1 LEKTFVIEQLAIL
14 KLNLGIPR
22 NFNGK
27 KKNILGIDAMNIRD
41 GGGLTH
47 LREILLHATF
57 DTIYFDK
64 VIVWGNESCLQ
75 QLPDQPWLT
84 KINPIPGKTSGLHTT
99 YWQIFCLGKAARELK
114 CSLLFI
120 AGGSTLTHFRPYVTI
135 CHNMLPFTE
144 TALQQYTNGLRKYK
158 FLLLRKVQLH
168 TFKKA
173 KGIIFLSYWA
183 MEQLQPLIAKPQ
195 LKFAVIPHGIN
206 PGFKITNRLH
216 RNIAD
221 CNKTQPFT
229 ILYVSRIEP
238 YKNQLTVIDLVA
250 AIRNVTGWPIRL
262 VLAGLAS
269 DAKYNASMQQKI
281 QSVDAT
287 SDWITYQGPVP
298 YDNLRDL
305 NAQADMAVF
314 ASTCENMPIILL
326 EKMASGL
333 PIVCSNTA
341 PMPDFLKDA
350 GLYAAI
356 EDVAAFQ
363 LTVQQ
368 LIENKELRVSLSG
381 KAQEYAAN
389 YQWSKAAA
397 DTFQFLYSC
406 Q

>member
-1 LEKTFVIEQLAIL
+1 MHKPA
-14 KLNLGIPR
+14 
-22 NFNGK
+22 
-27 KKNILGIDAMNIRD
+27 ILGIDAMNIRD

-47 LREILLHATF
+47 LREILDHTQESNMLF
-57 DTIYFDK
+57 DQ
-64 VIVWGNESCLQ
+64 VIVWGNDTCLQ
-75 QLPDQPWLT
+75 ALPNKPWLK
-84 KINPIPGKTSGLHTT
+84 KINPLPEKANGLKRTL
-99 YWQIFCLGKAARELK
+99 WQIFSLGPAAK
-114 CSLLFI
+114 KMQCSLLFI
-120 AGGSTLTHFRPYVTI
+120 AGGSTLTLFRPYVTI

-144 TALQQYTNGLRKYK
+144 TALRQYGNGLRKYK

-168 TFKKA
+168 TFQKA

-183 MEQLQPLIAKPQ
+183 KEQLQPLIAKPQ

-206 PGFKITNRLH
+206 PGFRINNRLH

-250 AIRNVTGWPIRL
+250 AIRNVMGWPIRL

-269 DAKYNASMQQKI
+269 DTKYYANMQQKI

-287 SDWITYQGPVP
+287 SDWITYQGAVP
-298 YDNLRDL
+298 YDSLQNLY
-305 NAQADMAVF
+305 AQADMAVF

-326 EKMASGL
+326 EKMAAGL
-333 PIVCSNTA
+333 PIVCSNNA
-341 PMPDFLKDA
+341 PMPDFLKDG
-350 GLYAAI
+350 GLYASI

-363 LTVQQ
+363 STVQY
-368 LIENKELRVSLSG
+368 LIENRELRVSLSG

-397 DTFQFLYSC
+397 DTFQFLFSC

>member
-1 LEKTFVIEQLAIL
+1 L
-14 KLNLGIPR
+14 K
-22 NFNGK
+22 
-27 KKNILGIDAMNIRD
+27 ILGIDAVNIRD

-47 LREILLHATF
+47 LREILTYTDKSTLLF
-57 DTIYFDK
+57 DQ
-64 VIVWGNESCLQ
+64 VVVWGNYTCLQ
-75 QLPDQPWLT
+75 ALPNKSWLK
-84 KINPIPGKTSGLHTT
+84 KINPLPAKANGLKRAF
-99 YWQIFCLGKAARELK
+99 WQIFSLGQAAK
-114 CSLLFI
+114 KMQCSVLFI
-120 AGGSTLTHFRPYVTI
+120 AGGSTITRFRPYVTI

-158 FLLLRKVQLH
+158 FLLLRKVQLN
-168 TFKKA
+168 TFQKA

-183 MEQLQPLIAKPQ
+183 KEQLQPLIAKPQ

-206 PGFKITNRLH
+206 PSFKITNRLH
-216 RNIAD
+216 RNITD

-262 VLAGLAS
+262 VLAGLPS

-287 SDWITYQGPVP
+287 SDWITYQGAVP
-298 YDNLRDL
+298 YDSLQNLYS
-305 NAQADMAVF
+305 QADMAVF

-326 EKMASGL
+326 EKMGAGL
-333 PIVCSNTA
+333 PIVSSNAA
-341 PMPDFLKDA
+341 PMPDFLKDG
-350 GLYAAI
+350 GLYASI

-363 LTVQQ
+363 STVQQ

-381 KAQEYAAN
+381 KAQDYAAN
-389 YQWSKAAA
+389 YQWSKASA

>member
-1 LEKTFVIEQLAIL
+1 MHKPA
-14 KLNLGIPR
+14 
-22 NFNGK
+22 
-27 KKNILGIDAMNIRD
+27 ILGIDAMNIRD

-47 LREILLHATF
+47 LREILTHTDESTLLF
-57 DTIYFDK
+57 DQ
-64 VIVWGNESCLQ
+64 VVVWGNDTCLQ
-75 QLPDQPWLT
+75 ALPNKPWLK
-84 KINPIPGKTSGLHTT
+84 KINPLPVKASGLKRTL
-99 YWQIFCLGKAARELK
+99 WQIFSLGPAAK
-114 CSLLFI
+114 KMQCSLLFI
-120 AGGSTLTHFRPYVTI
+120 AGGSTLTLFRPYVTI

-144 TALQQYTNGLRKYK
+144 TALRQYGNGLRKYK

-183 MEQLQPLIAKPQ
+183 KEQLQPLIAKPQ

-206 PGFKITNRLH
+206 PGFRINNRLH
-216 RNIAD
+216 RNIEECSKED
-221 CNKTQPFT
+221 PFT

-238 YKNQLTVIDLVA
+238 YKNQLAVIGLVA
-250 AIRNVTGWPIRL
+250 DIRKIIGWPICL

-269 DAKYNASMQQKI
+269 DAKYYATMQQKI

-287 SDWITYQGPVP
+287 SDWIAYQGAVP
-298 YDNLRDL
+298 YDSLQNLYS
-305 NAQADMAVF
+305 QADMAVF

-326 EKMASGL
+326 EKMAAGL
-333 PIVCSNTA
+333 PIICTNNA

-350 GLYAAI
+350 GLYASI

-363 LTVQQ
+363 STVQH
-368 LIENKELRVSLSG
+368 LIENKELRVGLSG

-389 YQWSKAAA
+389 YQWGKAAA

>member
-1 LEKTFVIEQLAIL
+1 L
-14 KLNLGIPR
+14 K
-22 NFNGK
+22 
-27 KKNILGIDAMNIRD
+27 ILGIDAINIRD

-47 LREILLHATF
+47 LREILNNTDESNLLF
-57 DTIYFDK
+57 DQ
-64 VIVWGNESCLQ
+64 VIVWGNDTCLQ
-75 QLPDQPWLT
+75 ALPNKPWLK
-84 KINPIPGKTSGLHTT
+84 KINPLPPKANGLTRT
-99 YWQIFCLGKAARELK
+99 LWQIFSLGPAAK
-114 CSLLFI
+114 KMQCSLLLI
-120 AGGSTLTHFRPYVTI
+120 AGGSTITRFRPYVTI

-144 TALQQYTNGLRKYK
+144 TALQQYGNGLRKYK

-183 MEQLQPLIAKPQ
+183 MEQLQPLIAMPQ

-206 PGFKITNRLH
+206 PGFRINNRLH

-221 CNKTQPFT
+221 CNKTQPFI

-269 DAKYNASMQQKI
+269 DTKYYANMQQKI

-287 SDWITYQGPVP
+287 SDWIAFQGAVP
-298 YDNLRDL
+298 YEDL
-305 NAQADMAVF
+305 QELYAQADMAVF

-326 EKMASGL
+326 EKMAAGL

-350 GLYAAI
+350 GLYASI

-363 LTVQQ
+363 STVQH
-368 LIENKELRVSLSG
+368 LIENRELRVSLSG